1 MIDMAETPAA
11 SDHHWQERPVESLK
25 GVGPALADKLARL
38 GIHNAGE
45 LVRHY
50 PRRYDDFSHVIA
62 IKSMRPGKV
71 TFKGQIERIAG
82 RYARGR
88 KLHLTE
94 AIISDGTG
102 TVKAVWFNQS
112 YVAKSY
118 PQGTPVLV
126 SGELKFLR
134 NDLAMQSPAIERT
147 EAGRATKSTA
157 RIVPVYGETAGLTS
171 KQLRAVILPLLPL
184 IATTQDILPDE
195 VRRANQLV
203 DLATA
208 LQHIHFPA
216 TQSQLAAAKERLAF
230 DELWYLMLT
239 SLVIKS
245 EIATEPAPAIGFDVE
260 VAQEFTRRLGF
271 ELTPHQKQAAWEIL
285 QDISKTTPMNRLL
298 EGDVGSGKTVVA
310 AMAATMVMHA
320 GYQAALMVPTE
331 VLARQHAA
339 SLEPL
344 FANLGYPVTLVLGGQ
359 KAAEAKTAR
368 AAVASTEPRLIIGT
382 QALLSDAT
390 KFGRLGLVIVD
401 EQHRFGVNQ
410 RQVLKAKAGSLPH
423 LLTMTATPIPR
434 TLQLTVYG
442 DLDISIIGALPPGR
456 TPITTKLADNA
467 KREEVYEF
475 VRQELNSGRQAFIVC
490 PLIEDSPVRQ
500 VKSVISEYDRLR
512 QGPFTRYRVG
522 LLHGKMAAAE
532 KAEVMTKFASGQ
544 LDILVTTTVI
554 EVGVN
559 VPNAT
564 VMLIENAETFG
575 LAALHQ
581 LRGRVGRGDQAS
593 YCYLLADTKSPATLK
608 RLQAIEKSTDGFRLA
623 QIDLELRGP
632 GQIYGRLQHGQLE
645 LDQADLS
652 DVAALTKVR
661 QSALKFLSDPQALVK
676 YPQVLAKINQLKS
689 LTSLD

>member
-1 MIDMAETPAA
+1 MTTSEHD
-11 SDHHWQERPVESLK
+11 WQTRPVESLT
-25 GVGPALADKLARL
+25 GVGSALAAKLARL
-38 GIHNAGE
+38 GIQTAGE

-50 PRRYDDFSHVIA
+50 PRRYDDFSQIIP

-71 TFKGQIERIAG
+71 TFKGQIERIAA

-94 AIISDGTG
+94 AIITDGTG
-102 TVKAVWFNQS
+102 TVKAIWFNQS
-112 YVAKSY
+112 YLAKTFV
-118 PQGTPVLV
+118 QGTPVLL
-126 SGELKFLR
+126 SGELKFVR
-134 NDLAMQSPAIERT
+134 NDLAMQSPAIEKT

-157 RIVPVYGETAGLTS
+157 RIVPVYGETSGLSS
-171 KQLRAVILPLLPL
+171 KQLRAVMLPLMPLLATIVDELPE
-184 IATTQDILPDE
+184 T
-195 VRRANQLV
+195 VRQQNQLV

-208 LQHIHFPA
+208 LQHIHFPEN
-216 TQSQLAAAKERLAF
+216 QSQLAAAKARLAF

-239 SLVIKS
+239 SLVIKQ
-245 EIATEPAPAIGFDVE
+245 EIATEPAPAIGFEVE
-260 VAQEFTRRLGF
+260 VAQEFTRQLGF

-285 QDISKTTPMNRLL
+285 QDLGKTTPMNRLL

-310 AMAATMVMHA
+310 AMAATMVMYA

-344 FANLGYPVTLVLGGQ
+344 FAKLGYPVSLVLGGQ
-359 KAAEAKTAR
+359 PAAAAR
-368 AAVASTEPRLIIGT
+368 AARQSLQTTEPRLIIGT

-390 KFGRLGLVIVD
+390 RFGRLGLVIVD

-410 RQVLKAKAGSLPH
+410 RQLLKSKAGSLPH

-442 DLDISIIGALPPGR
+442 DLDISIIGAVPPGR
-456 TPITTKLADNA
+456 TAITTKLADTA
-467 KREEVYEF
+467 KREEVYQF
-475 VRQELNSGRQAFIVC
+475 VREQLTAGRQAFVVC
-490 PLIEDSPVRQ
+490 PLIEDSDTRQ
-500 VKSVISEYDRLR
+500 VKSVTSEYERLKF
-512 QGPFTRYRVG
+512 GPFTRYKVG
-522 LLHGKMAAAE
+522 LLHGRLSAAD
-532 KAEVMTKFASGQ
+532 KAAVMDQFAAGSI
-544 LDILVTTTVI
+544 DILVTTTVI

-581 LRGRVGRGDQAS
+581 LRGRVGRGEHAS
-593 YCYLLADTKSPATLK
+593 YCYLLADTKSTGTLE
-608 RLQAIEKSTDGFRLA
+608 RLRAIEKSTDGFRLA

-632 GQIYGRLQHGQLE
+632 GQIYGRMQHGQLE
-645 LDQADLS
+645 LDQADLT
-652 DVAALTKVR
+652 DVATLTKVR
-661 QSALKFLSDPQALVK
+661 QSALKFLSDPQSLVK
-676 YPQVLAKINQLKS
+676 YPQVLARINALKS

>member
-1 MIDMAETPAA
+1 MTTSEHD
-11 SDHHWQERPVESLK
+11 WQTRPVESLT
-25 GVGPALADKLARL
+25 GVGPALAAKLARL
-38 GIHNAGE
+38 GIQTAGE

-50 PRRYDDFSHVIA
+50 PRRYDDFSQIIP

-71 TFKGQIERIAG
+71 TFKGQIERIAA

-94 AIISDGTG
+94 AIITDGTG
-102 TVKAVWFNQS
+102 TVKAIWFNQS
-112 YVAKSY
+112 YLAKTFV
-118 PQGTPVLV
+118 QGTPILL
-126 SGELKFLR
+126 SGELKFVR
-134 NDLAMQSPAIERT
+134 NDLAMQSPAIEKT

-157 RIVPVYGETAGLTS
+157 RIVPVYGETSGLSS
-171 KQLRAVILPLLPL
+171 KQLRAVMLPLMPLLATLVDELPE
-184 IATTQDILPDE
+184 T
-195 VRRANQLV
+195 VRQQNQLV

-208 LQHIHFPA
+208 LQYIHFPEN
-216 TQSQLAAAKERLAF
+216 QSQLAAAKARLAF
-230 DELWYLMLT
+230 DELWHLMLT
-239 SLVIKS
+239 SLVIKQ
-245 EIATEPAPAIGFDVE
+245 EIATEPAPAIGFEVE
-260 VAQEFTRRLGF
+260 VAQEFTRQLGF

-285 QDISKTTPMNRLL
+285 QDLGKTTPMNRLL

-310 AMAATMVMHA
+310 AMAATMVMYA

-344 FANLGYPVTLVLGGQ
+344 FAKLGYPVSLVLGGQ
-359 KAAEAKTAR
+359 PAAAAR
-368 AAVASTEPRLIIGT
+368 AARQLLQTTEPRLIIGT

-390 KFGRLGLVIVD
+390 RFGRLGLVIVD

-410 RQVLKAKAGSLPH
+410 RQLLKSKAGSLPH

-442 DLDISIIGALPPGR
+442 DLDISIIGAVPPGR
-456 TPITTKLADNA
+456 TAITTKLADTA
-467 KREEVYEF
+467 KREEVYQF
-475 VRQELNSGRQAFIVC
+475 VREQLTAGRQAFVVC
-490 PLIEDSPVRQ
+490 PLIEDSDTRQ
-500 VKSVISEYDRLR
+500 VKSVTSEYERLKF
-512 QGPFTRYRVG
+512 GPFTRYKVG
-522 LLHGKMAAAE
+522 LLHGRLSAAD
-532 KAEVMTKFASGQ
+532 KAAVMDQFAAGSI
-544 LDILVTTTVI
+544 DILVTTTVI

-581 LRGRVGRGDQAS
+581 LRGRVGRGEHAS
-593 YCYLLADTKSPATLK
+593 YCYLLADTKSTGTLE
-608 RLQAIEKSTDGFRLA
+608 RLRAIEKSTDGFRLA

-632 GQIYGRLQHGQLE
+632 GQIYGRMQHGQLE
-645 LDQADLS
+645 LDQADLT

-661 QSALKFLSDPQALVK
+661 QSALKFLSDPQSLVK
-676 YPQVLAKINQLKS
+676 YPQVLARINALKS

>member
-1 MIDMAETPAA
+1 MTTSEHD
-11 SDHHWQERPVESLK
+11 WQTRPVESLT
-25 GVGPALADKLARL
+25 GVGSALAAKLARL
-38 GIHNAGE
+38 GIQTAGE

-50 PRRYDDFSHVIA
+50 PRRYDDFSQIIP

-71 TFKGQIERIAG
+71 TFKGQIERIAA

-94 AIISDGTG
+94 AIITDGTG
-102 TVKAVWFNQS
+102 TVKAIWFNQS
-112 YVAKSY
+112 YLAKTFV
-118 PQGTPVLV
+118 QGTPVLL
-126 SGELKFLR
+126 SGELKFVR
-134 NDLAMQSPAIERT
+134 NDLAMQSPAIEKT

-157 RIVPVYGETAGLTS
+157 RIVPVYGETSGLSS
-171 KQLRAVILPLLPL
+171 KQLRAVMLPLMPLLATIVDELPE
-184 IATTQDILPDE
+184 T
-195 VRRANQLV
+195 VRQQNQLV

-208 LQHIHFPA
+208 LQHIHFPEN
-216 TQSQLAAAKERLAF
+216 QSQLAAAKARLAF

-239 SLVIKS
+239 SLVIKQ
-245 EIATEPAPAIGFDVE
+245 EIATEPAPAIGFEVE
-260 VAQEFTRRLGF
+260 VAQEFTRQLGF

-285 QDISKTTPMNRLL
+285 QDLGKTTPMNRLL

-310 AMAATMVMHA
+310 AMAATMVMYA

-344 FANLGYPVTLVLGGQ
+344 FAKLGYPVSLVLGGQ
-359 KAAEAKTAR
+359 PAAAAR
-368 AAVASTEPRLIIGT
+368 AARQSLQTTEPRLIIGT

-390 KFGRLGLVIVD
+390 RFGRLGLVIVD

-410 RQVLKAKAGSLPH
+410 RQLLKSKAGSLPH

-442 DLDISIIGALPPGR
+442 DLDISIIGAVPPGR
-456 TPITTKLADNA
+456 TAITTKLADTA
-467 KREEVYEF
+467 KREDVYQF
-475 VRQELNSGRQAFIVC
+475 VREQLTAGRQAFVVC
-490 PLIEDSPVRQ
+490 PLIEDSDTRQ
-500 VKSVISEYDRLR
+500 VKSVTSEYERLKL
-512 QGPFTRYRVG
+512 GPFTRYKVG
-522 LLHGKMAAAE
+522 LLHGRLSAAD
-532 KAEVMTKFASGQ
+532 KAAVMDQFAAGSI
-544 LDILVTTTVI
+544 DILVTTTVI

-581 LRGRVGRGDQAS
+581 LRGRVGRGEHAS
-593 YCYLLADTKSPATLK
+593 YCYLLADTKSTGTLE
-608 RLQAIEKSTDGFRLA
+608 RLRAIEKSTDGFRLA

-632 GQIYGRLQHGQLE
+632 GQIYGRMQHGQLE
-645 LDQADLS
+645 LDQADLT
-652 DVAALTKVR
+652 DVATLTKVR
-661 QSALKFLSDPQALVK
+661 QSALKFLSDPQSLVK
-676 YPQVLAKINQLKS
+676 YPQVLARINALKS